1 MKSAQILRVQ
11 INEFSQS
18 EHTDVTPNQ
27 VRERL
32 LPGPQKPPSHQ
43 QEQSL
48 SWLLASRANYDCFW
62 SSYKLSHIVMQ
73 CLLSFNI
80 MFVGSLCAVP
90 CHCRSAILIAA
101 CEYSIVWVQCTYY
114 FFFDGHLDGFWVFA
128 IAGSAAVNI
137 PGHVFHWMCIYIS
150 VRCGITESKNIHKFS
165 LST

>member
-48 SWLLASRANYDCFW
+48 S
-62 SSYKLSHIVMQ
+62 
-73 CLLSFNI
+73 
-80 MFVGSLCAVP
+80 
-90 CHCRSAILIAA
+90 
-101 CEYSIVWVQCTYY
+101 
-114 FFFDGHLDGFWVFA
+114 
-128 IAGSAAVNI
+128 
-137 PGHVFHWMCIYIS
+137 
-150 VRCGITESKNIHKFS
+150 
-165 LST
+165 